1 MDDKP
6 KVARFFVSSQSPK
19 LTSSLQLAER
29 IHLAL
34 VRLSGG
40 AEVFT
45 GCNGSRRPLQGHGH
59 AHIFCECNLGPQQ
72 GRNGEVTHVTVY
84 APVGFAPEEEN
95 ALQNLRDV
103 WGPDQDR
110 ISLALQ
116 GLGRPEDFGG
126 A

>member
-45 GCNGSRRPLQGHGH
+45 GCDGSRRPLQGHCH
-59 AHIFCECNLGPQQ
+59 AHIFCECNPGPQQ
-72 GRNGEVTHVTVY
+72 G
-84 APVGFAPEEEN
+84 
-95 ALQNLRDV
+95 LQ
-103 WGPDQDR
+103 W
-110 ISLALQ
+110 
-116 GLGRPEDFGG
+116 
-126 A
+126 